1 MDLKYLLREPENIT
15 SSTPLLVLIHGYG
28 SNEED
33 LFSFVPTLPKD
44 WLVVS
49 FRAPKDTP
57 YGGYAW
63 YDIDLTNPEKYVDV
77 EQAEAAI
84 SGIMEAI
91 MKISN
96 QYGLVDNPTHLC
108 GFSQGGIL
116 SYAMAL
122 RFPQLFNK
130 IACLSSY
137 PEEKLLTNI
146 VKDKKKLEQLRFFVS
161 HGTDDAVIPMDWG
174 RKAAELLYDL
184 SCYFSFREYMSGHGV
199 NQKNYM
205 DLMTFFESK

>member
-1 MDLKYLLREPENIT
+1 MDLKYLLREPENII
-15 SSTPLLVLIHGYG
+15 SSTPLLVLLHGYG

-63 YDIDLTNPEKYVDV
+63 YDIDFTNKDKFVDV
-77 EQAEAAI
+77 PQAEEAI
-84 SGIMEAI
+84 SGIMQAI
-91 MKISN
+91 MQISN
-96 QYGLVDNPTHLC
+96 NYGLVDNPTHLC
-108 GFSQGGIL
+108 GFSQGGVL
-116 SYAMAL
+116 SYALAL
-122 RFPQLFNK
+122 RFPQLYNK

-137 PEEKLLTNI
+137 PEEKLLTDI
-146 VKDKKKLEQLRFFVS
+146 VKDKKKLEHLRFFIS
-161 HGTDDAVIPMDWG
+161 HGTDDAIIPIDWG

-205 DLMTFFESK
+205 DLMTYFES